1 MGGGIKPAAFLFRRT
16 MVTIE
21 KSQDTLTDKPLLAKD
36 RCDRCNAAAKV
47 RVLMKDSTLELL
59 FCGHHM
65 KQNQEKL
72 KEVAYFNP
80 NWEDALQ

>member
-1 MGGGIKPAAFLFRRT
+1 

-21 KSQDTLTDKPLLAKD
+21 KLQEAFTEEPLTARD
-36 RCDRCNAAAKV
+36 RCDRCSAAAKV
-47 RVLMKDSTLELL
+47 RVFMKDSTLELL

-65 KQNQEKL
+65 KQNQSKL
-72 KEVAYFNP
+72 KEVSYFNP